1 MTLRESLS
9 TSRLPILPK
18 LPDLPK
24 VASEALEL
32 AKVFGTGGKQLS
44 GMDAEALV
52 RRIRAALSSGKWGDI
67 SFREWKSAV
76 WVAFNGEKP
85 LADESGFLDQL
96 IMLFRSRRKR
106 TAYQGLILAYLKEFD
121 PTKPAILRVAQEL
134 EGAVQQFDWAWSG
147 RHDRCR
153 LFAPDEAPNRIAD
166 ACLAPQAD
174 PRSVLDSLGMGGGRM
189 SGGMASHAW
198 LRAVNRMRAT
208 LSHQTPN
215 VALFDAVLRW
225 SVADGSLLYP
235 SHRSALASA
244 LLMPWTERP
253 PTEDIKEKISAFLLE
268 YLKDP
273 RLPINA
279 KEWLGVPDEA
289 VAVLRKWLTGVALEQ
304 FFEVVDQV
312 AQEHMWRFRRAFW
325 LAYYNAD
332 VINDAWVLFGPEARN
347 YARDTFGK
355 TQSYGSLE
363 KGYQV
368 QSDHSVLLMKIGK
381 LTIADWSHNGK
392 CHIWLDGNGS
402 SPKLYLNRYSRS
414 DVVRGSDND
423 GQVHHGSD
431 YGTWQ
436 RQVAAYIR
444 THTGISLSEKN
455 YMPDGWRR

>member
-9 TSRLPILPK
+9 AARLPVLPK

-24 VASEALEL
+24 VAAEEDEL
-32 AKVFGTGGKQLS
+32 ARVFGTGGTQLS
-44 GMDAEALV
+44 GMDAEALE
-52 RRIRAALSSGKWGDI
+52 RRIRAALSSGNWGDI

-76 WVAFNGEKP
+76 WVAFDGERP
-85 LADESGFLDQL
+85 LGEEAGFLDRL
-96 IMLFRSRRKR
+96 IVQFRSRRKR

-121 PTKPAILRVAQEL
+121 PSKPAIRRVAQEL
-134 EGAVQQFDWAWSG
+134 EGAVRQFDWAWAG
-147 RHDRCR
+147 RHDRYR

-166 ACLAPQAD
+166 ACLAPKAD

-198 LRAVNRMRAT
+198 LRAVNRMRET
-208 LSHQTPN
+208 LSHQTLN
-215 VALFDAVLRW
+215 VALFDAVLGW
-225 SVADGSLLYP
+225 SVADGRLLYP

-244 LLMPWTERP
+244 LLMPWTERS
-253 PTEDIKEKISAFLLE
+253 PTEDIKEKISAFLLGH
-268 YLKDP
+268 LKDP

-279 KEWLGVPDEA
+279 KEWVGVPDDA

-332 VINDAWVLFGPEARN
+332 AINDAWVLFGPNAQN
-347 YARDTFGK
+347 YARHAFGK

-368 QSDHSVLLMKIGK
+368 QSDHSVLLMKVGK

-392 CHIWLDGNGS
+392 CHIWRDGNAS

-436 RQVAAYIR
+436 RQVATYIR
-444 THTGISLSEKN
+444 THTGISLSEKS
-455 YMPDGWRR
+455 YMPEGWRR